1 MPPARY
7 ARPDDRHDLEGRGTG
22 LVALALVANVALAA
36 GALAAF
42 FITRSSSLLSRS
54 AHAFADATSQVL
66 LLLGGRREKQA
77 VAHGHPFGYGR
88 DRHFWGLVV
97 SLGAFAAAS
106 VFAINR
112 GITVI
117 DRPEMIQD
125 PEIALG
131 VGGLALV
138 VQLVVLQL
146 TVARIRRAADDVR
159 FTAYLRR
166 AKHPQL
172 PVAFLEGTAA
182 VIATLVALGGV
193 AATMAT
199 DDATWDGYASVAIGV
214 VLAAM
219 AVSVLIQ
226 MKTLLIGTSAAGKD
240 VEAMRAAIEIEPEVL
255 GVVHLSAEHLGPEEL
270 LLGAKVEVLHDLS
283 VIEVA
288 EVIDRVERNI
298 RSNVPAARV
307 IYLEPDV
314 PEEHRATGAFVAEH
328 AGHIDPSDPDYATI
342 TGQVPVVV
350 LDDPDD
356 DIWS

>member
-1 MPPARY
+1 MPTARH
-7 ARPDDRHDLEGRGTG
+7 ARADDRHDLEGRGVG
-22 LVALALVANVALAA
+22 AVALALAANVALAA
-36 GALAAF
+36 GALATF
-42 FITRSSSLLSRS
+42 FVCRSSSMLARS
-54 AHAFADATSQVL
+54 GHATADATSQVL

-77 VAHGHPFGYGR
+77 AEHGHPFGYGR

-97 SLGAFAAAS
+97 SLVAFAGAS
-106 VFAINR
+106 AFTIDR

-125 PEIALG
+125 PEVALG
-131 VGGLALV
+131 VGGLALL

-146 TVARIRRAADDVR
+146 TVARMRRAAGDVGFGR
-159 FTAYLRR
+159 YLRR

-172 PVAFLEGTAA
+172 PVAFLEGMAA
-182 VIATLVALGGV
+182 VVSTVVALAGV
-193 AATMAT
+193 GATMAT
-199 DDATWDGYASVAIGV
+199 DDATWDGYGSMGVGV
-214 VLAAM
+214 VLAVM
-219 AVSVLIQ
+219 ALSVLVQ
-226 MKTLLIGTSAAGKD
+226 MKSLLIGTSAAGKD
-240 VEAMRAAIEIEPEVL
+240 VEAMRAAIEIEPEVM

-298 RSNVPAARV
+298 RANVPAARV

-314 PEEHRATGAFVAEH
+314 AEEHRAVDTFVAEH
-328 AGHIDPSDPDYATI
+328 AGHIDPSDPAYASI

-350 LDDPDD
+350 LDD